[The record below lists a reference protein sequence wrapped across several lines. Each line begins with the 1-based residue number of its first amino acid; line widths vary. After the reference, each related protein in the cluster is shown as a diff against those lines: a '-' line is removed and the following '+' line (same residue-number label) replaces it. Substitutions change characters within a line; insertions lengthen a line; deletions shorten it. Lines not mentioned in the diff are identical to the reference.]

1 MRGIHGMTVLKHHEL
16 CLGVMAECYAFVPVN
31 TQKAIKQ
38 AVTVAREM
46 GMDVDPGNL
55 DLRMPL
61 KWKAP
66 ANTKKT
72 SR

>member
-1 MRGIHGMTVLKHHEL
+1 MTVLKHHEL

-46 GMDVDPGNL
+46 GMDVDPDNL
-55 DLRMPL
+55 DKRMPL
-61 KWKAP
+61 AAKPMLNGKY
-66 ANTKKT
+66 K
-72 SR
+72 

>member
-1 MRGIHGMTVLKHHEL
+1 MRGIPGMTVLKHHEL

-46 GMDVDPGNL
+46 GMDVDPDNL
-55 DLRMPL
+55 DKRIPL
-61 KWKAP
+61 AAKPMLNGKY
-66 ANTKKT
+66 K
-72 SR
+72 